1 MRYSVSEIRRLL
13 HLLGD
18 DAAQRSFHLRWSQ
31 WRRRHQWQAQQAHI
45 RRRALQ
51 ADSASSEVPSSLDLL
66 PAPLLIAPLPPL
78 SEERWAQIAPLLPPQ
93 RPPTGR
99 PATNHR
105 QILEGMLWVMQAG
118 TSWRQM
124 PRRYGPWH
132 TIYGRFQR
140 WTREGLW
147 AQVRQVLL
155 SSS

>member
-1 MRYSVSEIRRLL
+1 M
-13 HLLGD
+13 
-18 DAAQRSFHLRWSQ
+18 AFHLHWSQ
-31 WRRRHQWQAQQAHI
+31 WRRRHQWRAQQAHR

-51 ADSASSEVPSSLDLL
+51 AERMDQSPVAEPAPVIL
-66 PAPLLIAPLPPL
+66 PAPLLLASLPPL
-78 SEERWAQIAPLLPPQ
+78 TAERWDRIASLLPPQ

-118 TSWRQM
+118 AAWRQI

-132 TIYGRFQR
+132 TVYGRFQR

-147 AQVRQVLL
+147 AQIRAALL
-155 SSS
+155 SSP

>member
-1 MRYSVSEIRRLL
+1 LL
-13 HLLGD
+13 QVLGRD
-18 DAAQRSFHLRWSQ
+18 PRQLAFHLHWSQ
-31 WRRRHQWQAQQAHI
+31 WRRRHQWRAQQAHI

-51 ADSASSEVPSSLDLL
+51 ADSVPAANVSAVSLL
-66 PAPLLIAPLPPL
+66 PAPLLLASLPPL
-78 SEERWAQIAPLLPPQ
+78 TQERWERIAPLLPPQ

-105 QILEGMLWVMQAG
+105 QILEGMLWVMHAG

-124 PRRYGPWH
+124 PSRYGPWH

-147 AQVRQVLL
+147 AEIRTVLL
-155 SSS
+155 TSSHLSL

>member
-1 MRYSVSEIRRLL
+1 MRYSVPEIRRLL

-31 WRRRHQWQAQQAHI
+31 WRRRHQWQAQQAHR
-45 RRRALQ
+45 RRRAFQ
-51 ADSASSEVPSSLDLL
+51 VESASATESSAVIL
-66 PAPLLIAPLPPL
+66 PAPLFIACLPPL
-78 SEERWAQIAPLLPPQ
+78 TAQRWARIVPLLPPQ

-105 QILEGMLWVMQAG
+105 QIIEGMLWVMQAG

-124 PRRYGPWH
+124 PSRFGPWQ

-147 AQVRQVLL
+147 AQIRTVLL
-155 SSS
+155 SSP

>member
-1 MRYSVSEIRRLL
+1 ML
-13 HLLGD
+13 HLLGR
-18 DAAQRSFHLRWSQ
+18 DARQMAFHLHWSQ

-45 RRRALQ
+45 RRRALK
-51 ADSASSEVPSSLDLL
+51 AEYASAGAPSSLDLL
-66 PAPLLIAPLPPL
+66 PAPLLITPLPPL
-78 SEERWAQIAPLLPPQ
+78 TEARWERIAPLLPPQ

-147 AQVRQVLL
+147 AQIRAVLL
-155 SSS
+155 SSSHLSL